1 MESKDG
7 LNKVLNGESGKREV
21 ESGELTKVSRRDKI
35 GRRGRRV
42 WEFRIRDRRDRRKE
56 RRAQAAKADE
66 LGQEALEGKL
76 KGSVNKEQLMERIKR
91 SDSRGVFSDLELN
104 ELAEFEDSC
113 FQHFDS
119 EITEQKDNKRRALGE
134 RLDEVDAGKTPSR
147 LKDEKDIDL
156 MR

>member
-76 KGSVNKEQLMERIKR
+76 KGSVNKEQLMERIKQNNGR
-91 SDSRGVFSDLELN
+91 EVFSDLDLN
-104 ELAEFEDSC
+104 ELAEFENSNRKTLKERL
-113 FQHFDS
+113 S
-119 EITEQKDNKRRALGE
+119 EIDSAKA
-134 RLDEVDAGKTPSR
+134 PSR
-147 LKDEKDIDL
+147 SRGEKDIDL
-156 MR
+156 EL